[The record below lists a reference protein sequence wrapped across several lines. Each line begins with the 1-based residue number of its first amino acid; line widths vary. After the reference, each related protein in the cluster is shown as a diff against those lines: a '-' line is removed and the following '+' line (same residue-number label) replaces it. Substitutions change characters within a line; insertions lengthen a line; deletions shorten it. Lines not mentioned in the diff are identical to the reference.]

1 MCFGGGGPS
10 QEELDARAKAEAEQ
24 AKQKADAEAAKQ
36 AEQDKI
42 RQEKTDAATAAQET
56 ATLASQRKVMRSG
69 GTQRRSLFTSS
80 GGGVGYF
87 NRFGGSGGTSRFGTD
102 KRPM

>member
-1 MCFGGGGPS
+1 MTDKHKGWIETNT
-10 QEELDARAKAEAEQ
+10 QNVEAQKKA
-24 AKQKADAEAAKQ
+24 Q